1 MVTDQQ
7 EDWWMTAEKIAW
19 TQLLLESFRHWT
31 GRDLIAR
38 CGSASQQATILFE
51 VPFVIVS
58 HGNEADPILNYG
70 NRVALDLWAMDWA
83 EFSRTPSRHTAEP
96 VARGERE
103 RMLAEAATRG
113 YFSDYR
119 GVRISKT
126 GRRFL
131 VEDAIVWNLVDREG
145 RKHGQ
150 AATFSK
156 WTFQ

>member
-1 MVTDQQ
+1 MIDQ
-7 EDWWMTAEKIAW
+7 EEGWWMTPEKIAW
-19 TQLLLESFRHWT
+19 TQLLLESFRYWT
-31 GRDLIAR
+31 GGDLMAR
-38 CGSASQQATILFE
+38 CGSPMEQARMLFE
-51 VPFVIVS
+51 VPFVVVS

-83 EFSRTPSRHTAEP
+83 EFSKTASRHTAEP
-96 VARGERE
+96 VAQGERE
-103 RMLAEAATRG
+103 RMLAEATARG

-131 VEDAIVWNLVDREG
+131 VEDAIVWNLVDTEG